1 MVGESLYTLTVV
13 FSLVSGT
20 AAGILSLLMWESLHR
35 SPFGR
40 AVFVLSFVM
49 ALFTFYHVFIL
60 VYPSPSVFVQVSK
73 SLVFTGVA
81 IFVWMMVWSQHR
93 LRTVAVGG
101 QADDG

>member
-1 MVGESLYTLTVV
+1 MEGESLYTLTVV

-20 AAGILSLLMWESLHR
+20 AAAILSLLTWESLHR

-49 ALFTFYHVFIL
+49 GVFTFYHVFIL
-60 VYPSPSVFVQVSK
+60 VYPTQSVFVQVFK

-81 IFVWMMVWSQHR
+81 VFVWMMVLSQHR
-93 LRTVAVGG
+93 LRTVAVEGTNR
-101 QADDG
+101 